1 MNGGG
6 SRRGGASCAD
16 ESGSDQ
22 DGGSGGG
29 LRKPLLNTGSWY
41 RMGSRSSLAASSMAA
56 IRESHVSAFLCTL
69 IVALGPIQFG
79 FTSGFSSPTQ
89 DAIIRDL
96 KLSISEFSAFG
107 SLSNVGAMVGAIA
120 SGQMAEYIGRKGSLI
135 IAAVPNIIGWLAISF
150 AKDASFLY
158 MGRLLEGFGVG
169 VISYT
174 VPVYIAEISHQNT
187 RGALGSVNQLSV
199 TIGILLAYLLGM
211 FVPWRLLAVI
221 GSIPCTLLIPG
232 LFFIPESPRWLAKM
246 KMMDDFEASL
256 QVLRGFETDITA
268 ERAVASANK
277 RTTVRFKELNQKKYR
292 TPLLI
297 GTGLLVLQNLSGING
312 ILFYASRIFRDAG
325 FTNSDLATCALGA
338 IQVLATGVTTWLL
351 DRAGRRILLI
361 ISTAGMTLSLL
372 AVSVV
377 FFLEGNISHD
387 SHSFYILSMIS
398 LVALV
403 AYIITFSFG
412 MGAIPWV
419 MMSEILPVSI
429 KSLGGSFATLANML
443 TSWAITMTANLLLSW
458 SAGGTFLSYMIVS
471 AFTLVFVIFWFSVFG
486 SLSNVGAMVGAIASG
501 QMAEYIGRK
510 GSLMIA
516 AIPNI
521 IGWLAISFAKD
532 SSFLYMGRLLEGFG
546 VGVISYTVPV
556 YIAEISPQN
565 MRGALG
571 SVNQL
576 SVTVGILLA
585 YLLGMFVPWRLLAV
599 IGILPCTVLIPG
611 LFFIPESPR
620 WLAKMNMMDD
630 FETSLQV
637 LRGFETDIS
646 AEVNDI
652 KRAVAS
658 ANKRTTIRF
667 QELNQKKYRT
677 PLILGIGLLV
687 LQQLSGI
694 NGILF
699 YAGSIFKAAGLTNS
713 DLATCALGAIQVLAT
728 GVTTWLLDRA
738 GRRILLIISSA
749 GMTLSLLAVA
759 VVFFLKDSIS
769 QDSHMYYTLSMI
781 SLVALVAFVIAF
793 SFGMGAIPWIIMSE
807 ILPVSIKSLAG
818 SFATLANWLTS
829 FGITMTANLMLSWS
843 AGGTFVSY
851 MVVSAFT
858 LVFVI
863 LWVPET
869 KGRTLEE
876 IQWSFR

>member
-338 IQVLATGVTTWLL
+338 IQ
-351 DRAGRRILLI
+351 

-471 AFTLVFVIFWFSVFG
+471 AFTLVFVIFW
-486 SLSNVGAMVGAIASG
+486 
-501 QMAEYIGRK
+501 
-510 GSLMIA
+510 
-516 AIPNI
+516 
-521 IGWLAISFAKD
+521 
-532 SSFLYMGRLLEGFG
+532 
-546 VGVISYTVPV
+546 
-556 YIAEISPQN
+556 
-565 MRGALG
+565 
-571 SVNQL
+571 
-576 SVTVGILLA
+576 
-585 YLLGMFVPWRLLAV
+585 
-599 IGILPCTVLIPG
+599 
-611 LFFIPESPR
+611 
-620 WLAKMNMMDD
+620 
-630 FETSLQV
+630 
-637 LRGFETDIS
+637 
-646 AEVNDI
+646 
-652 KRAVAS
+652 
-658 ANKRTTIRF
+658 
-667 QELNQKKYRT
+667 
-677 PLILGIGLLV
+677 
-687 LQQLSGI
+687 
-694 NGILF
+694 
-699 YAGSIFKAAGLTNS
+699 
-713 DLATCALGAIQVLAT
+713 
-728 GVTTWLLDRA
+728 
-738 GRRILLIISSA
+738 
-749 GMTLSLLAVA
+749 
-759 VVFFLKDSIS
+759 
-769 QDSHMYYTLSMI
+769 
-781 SLVALVAFVIAF
+781 
-793 SFGMGAIPWIIMSE
+793 
-807 ILPVSIKSLAG
+807 
-818 SFATLANWLTS
+818 
-829 FGITMTANLMLSWS
+829 
-843 AGGTFVSY
+843 
-851 MVVSAFT
+851 
-858 LVFVI
+858 
-863 LWVPET
+863 VPET

-876 IQWSFR
+876 IQFSFC